1 MVKYVSIQTK
11 VLHVSNIDKE
21 IKSNIHICCRTSVL
35 LVSTITTWQTN
46 DLESNKI
53 LTDNRK

>member
-21 IKSNIHICCRTSVL
+21 IKSNIHIYYRTSVL
-35 LVSTITTWQTN
+35 LVSPITTWQTN